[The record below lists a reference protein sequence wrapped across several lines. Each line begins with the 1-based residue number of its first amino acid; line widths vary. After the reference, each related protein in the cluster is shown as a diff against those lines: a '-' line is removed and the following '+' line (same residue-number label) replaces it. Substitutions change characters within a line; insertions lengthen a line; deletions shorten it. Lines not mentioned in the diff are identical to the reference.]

1 MEIFLI
7 ILIVLLIAIIV
18 AIFFV
23 FSKKLDEL
31 KKPDDKN
38 NDVFLMLQNQ
48 LNDSLKLTRD
58 QIDNSSKMNREQVEL
73 LRKTFDEKLEGS
85 NKTVHGH
92 LEKSISTIKEIST
105 QLESLKGTNKQILD
119 LSGQIKGLE
128 DILKN
133 PKQRGILGE
142 YFLESLLKNLFSP
155 DQYKMQYKIGRDEKT
170 DQDLIVDA
178 AIFLGKLI
186 IPVDSKF
193 SLENYNKLIEAKDPI
208 TITELEKKLK
218 NDLQLRIDETSKYI
232 RPDLNTT
239 DFAFM
244 FISAEGIYHD
254 LLINKVGVLN
264 VNSIN
269 LIEYAFKKHV
279 MIVSPTS
286 FFAYLQTVLQGLR
299 AMKMEESVS
308 KVIKNVEQL
317 GKHIISY
324 DEYLKKLG
332 NNLNTTVNGYNTA
345 YKEFKKVDKD
355 VLKITGSGG
364 EVEVLEIDK
373 TSAEE

>member
-1 MEIFLI
+1 MEIILI
-7 ILIVLLIAIIV
+7 ILIIFLILAI
-18 AIFFV
+18 ATMFFI
-23 FSKKLDEL
+23 FSKKLDAL
-31 KKPDDKN
+31 KNPDDKN
-38 NDVFLMLQNQ
+38 SDVFLMLQNQ

-58 QIDNSSKMNREQVEL
+58 QIDSSSKMNREQVEL

-92 LEKSISTIKEIST
+92 LEKSITTIKEIST

-142 YFLESLLKNLFSP
+142 YFLETLLKNLFAP
-155 DQYKMQYKIGRDEKT
+155 GQYQMQYKVGRDEKT

-178 AIFLGKLI
+178 AIFVGKMI

-193 SLENYNKLIEAKDPI
+193 SLENYNKLVEATDPV
-208 TITELEKKLK
+208 TIIELEKKLK
-218 NDLQLRIDETSKYI
+218 TDLQTRIDETSKYI
-232 RPDLNTT
+232 RPDFNTT

-264 VNSIN
+264 INSVN

-299 AMKMEESVS
+299 AMKMEESVG

-317 GKHIISY
+317 GKHLLSY
-324 DEYLKKLG
+324 DDYMKKLG
-332 NNLNTTVNGYNTA
+332 NNLNTTVNAYNGA

-355 VLKITGSGG
+355 ILRITGEGG
-364 EVEVLEIDK
+364 EIEVLEIDK
-373 TSAEE
+373 TSVEE

>member
-1 MEIFLI
+1 M
-7 ILIVLLIAIIV
+7 
-18 AIFFV
+18 FFV
-23 FSKKLDEL
+23 FFKKFDEL

-48 LNDSLKLTRD
+48 LNESSKLTRD
-58 QIDNSSKMNREQVEL
+58 QIESANKLSREQIEL
-73 LRKTFDEKLEGS
+73 LRKTFDEKLDNS

-92 LEKSISTIKEIST
+92 LEKSISTIKEIT
-105 QLESLKGTNKQILD
+105 AQLENLKGTNKQILD

-155 DQYKMQYKIGRDEKT
+155 DQYQMQYKIGRDEKN
-170 DQDLIVDA
+170 DQELIVDA
-178 AIFLGKLI
+178 AIFVGKTI

-193 SLENYNKLIEAKDPI
+193 SLENYNKLIEATDPI
-208 TITELEKKLK
+208 LISEFEKKLK
-218 NDLQLRIDETSKYI
+218 TDLQTRIDETSKYI
-232 RPDLNTT
+232 RPDLGTT

-264 VNSIN
+264 VNSVN

-299 AMKMEESVS
+299 AMKMEEGVS

-317 GKHIISY
+317 GKHIVSY

-332 NNLNTTVNGYNTA
+332 NNINTTVNAYNGA
-345 YKEFKKVDKD
+345 YKEFKKIDKD
-355 VLKITGSGG
+355 ILKISGNG
-364 EVEVLEIDK
+364 GDIEVLEIEK
-373 TSAEE
+373 TNQNE

>member
-7 ILIVLLIAIIV
+7 ILIIILV
-18 AIFFV
+18 ITLGVMFFV
-23 FSKKLDEL
+23 FLKKIEEL

-48 LNDSLKLTRD
+48 LNESSKLTRD
-58 QIDNSSKMNREQVEL
+58 QIESANKLSREQIEL
-73 LRKTFDEKLEGS
+73 LRKTFDEKLDNS

-92 LEKSISTIKEIST
+92 LEQSIKTIKEVT
-105 QLESLKGTNKQILD
+105 EQLESLKGTNKQILD

-128 DILKN
+128 DVLKN

-155 DQYKMQYKIGRDEKT
+155 DQYQMQYKIGHDEKT

-178 AIFLGKLI
+178 AIFVGKLI

-193 SLENYNKLIEAKDPI
+193 SLENYNKLIEAKDPVLI
-208 TITELEKKLK
+208 NELEKKLK
-218 NDLQLRIDETSKYI
+218 TDLQLRIDETSKYI
-232 RPDLNTT
+232 RPELNTT

-264 VNSIN
+264 VNSVN
-269 LIEYAFKKHV
+269 LIEYAFKKKV

-299 AMKMEESVS
+299 ALKMEESVG

-317 GKHIISY
+317 GKHIVSY
-324 DEYLKKLG
+324 DEYMKKLG
-332 NNLNTTVNGYNTA
+332 NNLNTTVNSYNGA

-355 VLKITGSGG
+355 VLKITGDGG
-364 EVEVLEIDK
+364 DIEILDVDK
-373 TSAEE
+373 TSVDD

>member
-7 ILIVLLIAIIV
+7 ILIVVLIIAIAV
-18 AIFFV
+18 MFFV
-23 FSKKLDEL
+23 FSRKLDGL

-48 LNDSLKLTRD
+48 LNDSLKLTRE
-58 QIDNSSKMNREQVEL
+58 QIDSSSKMNREQVEL
-73 LRKTFDEKLEGS
+73 LRKTFDDKLEGS

-155 DQYKMQYKIGRDEKT
+155 DQYQMQYKIGHDEKT

-178 AIFLGKLI
+178 AVFLGKLI

-193 SLENYNKLIEAKDPI
+193 SLENYNKLVEAKDPVI
-208 TITELEKKLK
+208 IVELEKKLK

-232 RPDLNTT
+232 RPELNTT

-264 VNSIN
+264 VNSVN

-317 GKHIISY
+317 GKHLTSY
-324 DEYLKKLG
+324 DEYMKKLG
-332 NNLNTTVNGYNTA
+332 NNLNTTVNGYNSA

-355 VLKITGSGG
+355 VLRITGDGG
-364 EVEVLEIDK
+364 EIEVLEIDK
-373 TSAEE
+373 TNVEE

>member
-7 ILIVLLIAIIV
+7 VLIIILAITLGV
-18 AIFFV
+18 MFFV
-23 FSKKLDEL
+23 FLKKIEEL

-48 LNDSLKLTRD
+48 LNESSKLTRD
-58 QIDNSSKMNREQVEL
+58 QIESANKLSREQIEL
-73 LRKTFDEKLEGS
+73 LRKTFDEKLDNS

-92 LEKSISTIKEIST
+92 LEQSIKTIKEVT
-105 QLESLKGTNKQILD
+105 EQLESLKGTNKQILD

-128 DILKN
+128 DVLKN

-155 DQYKMQYKIGRDEKT
+155 DQYQMQYKIGHDEKT

-178 AIFLGKLI
+178 AIFVGKLI

-193 SLENYNKLIEAKDPI
+193 SLENYNKLIEAKDPVLI
-208 TITELEKKLK
+208 NELEKKLK
-218 NDLQLRIDETSKYI
+218 TDLQLRIDETSKYI
-232 RPDLNTT
+232 RPELNTT

-264 VNSIN
+264 VNSVN
-269 LIEYAFKKHV
+269 LIEYAFKKKV

-299 AMKMEESVS
+299 ALKMEESVG

-317 GKHIISY
+317 GKHIVSY
-324 DEYLKKLG
+324 DEYMKKLG
-332 NNLNTTVNGYNTA
+332 NNLNTTVNSYNGA

-355 VLKITGSGG
+355 VLKITGDGG
-364 EVEVLEIDK
+364 DIEILDVDK
-373 TSAEE
+373 TSIDD

>member
-7 ILIVLLIAIIV
+7 ILIIVFIITLGIV
-18 AIFFV
+18 FFV
-23 FSKKLDEL
+23 FFKKIEEL
-31 KKPDDKN
+31 KKPEERQDA
-38 NDVFLMLQNQ
+38 FIMLQNQ
-48 LNDSLKLTRD
+48 LNEASKLTRE
-58 QIDNSSKMNREQVEL
+58 QIETANKLSREQIEL
-73 LRKTFDEKLEGS
+73 LRKTFDEKLDNS

-92 LEKSISTIKEIST
+92 LEQSIKTIKEVT
-105 QLESLKGTNKQILD
+105 EQLESLKGTNKQILD

-128 DILKN
+128 DVLRN

-155 DQYKMQYKIGRDEKT
+155 DQYQMQYKIGRDEKT

-178 AIFLGKLI
+178 AIFVGKVI

-193 SLENYNKLIEAKDPI
+193 SLENYNKLIEAKDPVLI
-208 TITELEKKLK
+208 NELEKKLK
-218 NDLQLRIDETSKYI
+218 SDLQLRIDETSKYI

-264 VNSIN
+264 VNSVN

-299 AMKMEESVS
+299 ALKMEESVG

-317 GKHIISY
+317 GKHLVSY
-324 DEYLKKLG
+324 DEYMKKLG
-332 NNLNTTVNGYNTA
+332 NNLNTTVNSYNGA

-355 VLKITGSGG
+355 ILKITGDGG
-364 EVEVLEIDK
+364 EIEILDVDK
-373 TSAEE
+373 TNIED

>member
-7 ILIVLLIAIIV
+7 ILIVVLIIAIAV
-18 AIFFV
+18 MFFV
-23 FSKKLDEL
+23 FSRKLDGL

-38 NDVFLMLQNQ
+38 NDVFLMLQNK
-48 LNDSLKLTRD
+48 LNDSLKLTRE
-58 QIDNSSKMNREQVEL
+58 QIDSSSKMNREQVEL
-73 LRKTFDEKLEGS
+73 LRKTFDDKLEGS

-155 DQYKMQYKIGRDEKT
+155 DQYQMQYKIGHDEKT

-178 AIFLGKLI
+178 AVFLGKLI

-193 SLENYNKLIEAKDPI
+193 SLENYNKLVEAKDPVI
-208 TITELEKKLK
+208 IVELEKKLK

-232 RPDLNTT
+232 RPELNTT

-264 VNSIN
+264 VNSVN

-317 GKHIISY
+317 GKHLTSY
-324 DEYLKKLG
+324 DEYMKKLG
-332 NNLNTTVNGYNTA
+332 NNLNTTVNGYNSA

-355 VLKITGSGG
+355 VLRITGDGG
-364 EVEVLEIDK
+364 EIEVLEIDK
-373 TSAEE
+373 TNVEE

>member
-1 MEIFLI
+1 MEIFLV
-7 ILIVLLIAIIV
+7 ILIVLLIAVIAV
-18 AIFFV
+18 MFFV
-23 FSKKLDEL
+23 FSKKFDEL
-31 KKPDDKN
+31 KNPNDKN

-48 LNDSLKLTRD
+48 LNESLKLTRE
-58 QIDNSSKMNREQVEL
+58 QIDSSSKMNREQVEL

-155 DQYKMQYKIGRDEKT
+155 DQYQMQYKIGRDEKT

-178 AIFLGKLI
+178 AIFVGKTI

-193 SLENYNKLIEAKDPI
+193 SLENYNKLVEAKDAVVI
-208 TITELEKKLK
+208 AELEKKLK
-218 NDLQLRIDETSKYI
+218 TDLQLRIDETSKYI
-232 RPDLNTT
+232 RPDLGTT

-264 VNSIN
+264 VNSVN

-299 AMKMEESVS
+299 AMKMEESVG

-317 GKHIISY
+317 GKHLTSY
-324 DEYLKKLG
+324 DEYMKKLG
-332 NNLNTTVNGYNTA
+332 NNLNTTVNAYNGA

-355 VLKITGSGG
+355 VLRITGEGG
-364 EVEVLEIDK
+364 DIEVLEIDK
-373 TSAEE
+373 TNIEE

>member
-1 MEIFLI
+1 M
-7 ILIVLLIAIIV
+7 
-18 AIFFV
+18 FFV
-23 FSKKLDEL
+23 FLKKFNEL
-31 KKPDDKN
+31 KNPDKN
-38 NDVFLMLQNQ
+38 KDVFLMLQNQ
-48 LNDSLKLTRD
+48 INESLKLTRD
-58 QIDNSSKMNREQVEL
+58 QIDNSSKINREQVEL
-73 LRKTFDEKLEGS
+73 LRKTFDEKLDSS

-92 LEKSISTIKEIST
+92 LEKSISTIKEITT

-155 DQYKMQYKIGRDEKT
+155 DQYKMQYKIGRDEKN
-170 DQDLIVDA
+170 DQELIVDA
-178 AIFLGKLI
+178 AVFLGKTI

-193 SLENYNKLIEAKDPI
+193 SLENYNKLIEATDPVLI
-208 TITELEKKLK
+208 SEFEKKLK
-218 NDLQLRIDETSKYI
+218 TDLQTRIDETSKYI
-232 RPDLNTT
+232 RPDLGTT

-254 LLINKVGVLN
+254 LLINKVGALN

-299 AMKMEESVS
+299 AMKMEEGVS

-332 NNLNTTVNGYNTA
+332 NNINTTVNAYNGA
-345 YKEFKKVDKD
+345 YKEFKKIDKD
-355 VLKITGSGG
+355 ILKISGNGG
-364 EVEVLEIDK
+364 EVEILEIEK
-373 TSAEE
+373 TNQGD